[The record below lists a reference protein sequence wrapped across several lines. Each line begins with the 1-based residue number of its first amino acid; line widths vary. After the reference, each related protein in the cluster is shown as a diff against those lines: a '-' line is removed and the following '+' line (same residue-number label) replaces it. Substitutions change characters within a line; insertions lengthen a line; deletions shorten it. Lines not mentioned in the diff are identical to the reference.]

1 MEIVQLKDLLS
12 DRLGRPVRYLQLMD
26 GSPAESIEQLY
37 EPSPA
42 GFQGRLVLNDGS
54 VQVWNLWQE
63 DNETWNFF
71 SRCLDEA

>member
-12 DRLGRPVRYLQLMD
+12 DRLGRPVRYVQLMD

-63 DNETWNFF
+63 DSETWNFF

>member
-12 DRLGRPVRYLQLMD
+12 DRLGRPVRYVQLMD
-26 GSPAESIEQLY
+26 GSPAERIEQFY
-37 EPSPA
+37 KPSPA